1 MFLPSLALSK
11 LEDWSYEDALYYT
24 FITLSTIGFGDLVAG
39 EAAPMAPG
47 LRPWHAECHCV

>member
-39 EAAPMAPG
+39 ETPRRPAAA
-47 LRPWHAECHCV
+47 RAAASVIAI